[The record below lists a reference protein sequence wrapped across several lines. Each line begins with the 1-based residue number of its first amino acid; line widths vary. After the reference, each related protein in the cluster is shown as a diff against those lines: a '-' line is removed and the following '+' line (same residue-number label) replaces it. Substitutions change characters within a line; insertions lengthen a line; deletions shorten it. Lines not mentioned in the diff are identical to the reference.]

1 MLDRRCQAFDTLANK
16 NYIFNVETI
25 WDANMGVTNLDGG
38 EYDTNVK
45 QIADF

>member
-1 MLDRRCQAFDTLANK
+1 MLDRRCQAFDTLADK
-16 NYIFNVETI
+16 HHIFNVETI